1 MYSTKLGDGFLR
13 LPPWS
18 ASDSG
23 TLNLKK
29 ERTEI
34 SELPKTK
41 LVIYVFKSFHNFDLQ
56 LLALILS
63 EC

>member
-1 MYSTKLGDGFLR
+1 MVSLR
-13 LPPWS
+13 LRIS
-18 ASDSG
+18 HFNSS
-23 TLNLKK
+23 

-41 LVIYVFKSFHNFDLQ
+41 LVIYVFKSFQNLDLQ